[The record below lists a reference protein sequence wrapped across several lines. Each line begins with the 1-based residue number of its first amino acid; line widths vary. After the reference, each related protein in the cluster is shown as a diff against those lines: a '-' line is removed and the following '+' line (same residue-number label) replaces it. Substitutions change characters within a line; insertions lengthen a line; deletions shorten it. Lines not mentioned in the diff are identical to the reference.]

1 MIRRS
6 RLRAAF
12 LTAAMSFAAVGAWAA
27 APEAPMGGMP
37 MAGMSHG
44 TGGACKDAKLAC
56 ASTVTPVLAPDGSLW
71 LAFDVDNKVYVTR
84 SMDRGHD
91 FSAPV
96 AITPEKVHLDNG
108 PDARASIAV
117 DGKGRVFVSYAI
129 FKDNNYNAEVFFS
142 RSTDKGH
149 SFSAPTPL
157 VDNTASQR
165 FAALAVS
172 PNGDLFATWLDKRG
186 VVAAAKQGKTYVGAA
201 LGYAWSKDGGAHF
214 TPSRIAL
221 DNTCECCRIGV
232 GFNGPDQ
239 PVVVFRNVFGGTVRD
254 HAILSF
260 QNADTPG
267 PMRRVAVDNW
277 HLNGCPHQG
286 PSLSVSKAGAYH
298 VVWSTQGDARKGVF
312 YARSTD
318 KGVHFSAPM
327 TLGNPDHERSRPY
340 VTSVPGAVWIVWKE
354 FDGEN
359 SVVNARVSHD
369 DGATWSAVRMAA
381 RTEDASDHPMLVND
395 GHKAYLSWMTKMDGY
410 RFIPLEDKS

>member
-1 MIRRS
+1 MPARHS
-6 RLRAAF
+6 SLRIALAA
-12 LTAAMSFAAVGAWAA
+12 AAMGLGVHASAA
-27 APEAPMGGMP
+27 APEAAMGGMP

-56 ASTVTPVLAPDGSLW
+56 ASTVTPTLAADGSLW
-71 LAFDVDNKVYVTR
+71 LAFDVDNKVYVTH
-84 SMDRGHD
+84 STDRGRN
-91 FSAPV
+91 FSTPV

-108 PDARASIAV
+108 PDARSSITL
-117 DGKGRVFVSYAI
+117 DGQGRIFVSYAI

-142 RSTDKGH
+142 RSTDKGR

-186 VVAAAKQGKTYVGAA
+186 VVAAAKQGKTYAGAA

-260 QNADTPG
+260 RDADTPG

-286 PSLSVSKAGAYH
+286 PSLSIAATGAYH
-298 VVWSTQGDARKGVF
+298 VVWSTQGDARKGLF

-318 KGVHFSAPM
+318 KGVHFSEPM
-327 TLGNPDHERSRPY
+327 TLGNQDHERSRPY
-340 VTSVPGAVWIVWKE
+340 VTAVPGAVWIVWKE

-369 DGATWSAVRMAA
+369 DGATWSPVRTAA
-381 RTEDASDHPMLVND
+381 KTEDASDHPMLVND
-395 GHKAYLSWMTKMDGY
+395 GHKAYLSWMTKTDGY